1 MREIVLDTETT
12 GLDPNKGDRVV
23 DIGCVELIN
32 HVPTG
37 RTYQTYL
44 DPEREMSEG
53 AAQVSGLTSEFL
65 RGKPKFADI
74 AGAFLDFIG
83 DDPLVIHN
91 APFDLGFINMELKR
105 IDRPALLSERAI
117 DTVLIARKKF
127 PGAPA
132 SLDALCKRFNIDLS
146 DRVKHGALLDA
157 KLTAD
162 VYLELIGGRQSSFG
176 LGAEAPKPDLGPAK
190 PVQIQTRQ
198 RPHTLPARITDAER
212 IAHDAFIKE
221 LGPGAIWLTGAQ
233 KS

>member
-44 DPEREMSEG
+44 DPEREMSDG
-53 AAQVSGLTSEFL
+53 AAQVSGITTEFL
-65 RGKPKFADI
+65 RGKPKFAEVAD
-74 AGAFLDFIG
+74 AFLEFIG

-91 APFDLGFINMELKR
+91 AAFDLGFINMELKR
-105 IDRPALLSERAI
+105 IDRPPLLAARAI

-176 LGAEAPKPDLGPAK
+176 LGAEAAKTTTVSGK

-198 RPHTLPARITDAER
+198 RPYDLPQRMTDEER
-212 IAHDAFIKE
+212 AAHEAFIKE
-221 LGPGAIWLTGAQ
+221 LGPGALWLTGAA

>member
-53 AAQVSGLTSEFL
+53 ASQVSGITTEFL
-65 RGKPKFADI
+65 RGKPKFADV
-74 AGAFLDFIG
+74 ADAFLEFIG

-91 APFDLGFINMELKR
+91 AAFDLGFINMELKR
-105 IDRPALLSERAI
+105 IDRLALLAERAI

-176 LGAEAPKPDLGPAK
+176 LGADAPKTINAAGK
-190 PVQIQTRQ
+190 PIQIQTRP
-198 RPHTLPARITDAER
+198 RPNVLPPRITDDER
-212 IAHDAFIKE
+212 AAHDAFIKE
-221 LGPGAIWLTGAQ
+221 LGPGALWLTGAA